1 MSLSLGPPGRK
12 LKNIPENEPVT
23 GKENERMDQSP
34 DPARGRA
41 YVALLEVAP
50 DQLRNQRA
58 PLDQIA
64 KEMAAWYLLHERC
77 FTRYASP

>member
-41 YVALLEVAP
+41 YITLLE
-50 DQLRNQRA
+50 
-58 PLDQIA
+58 IA
-64 KEMAAWYLLHERC
+64 LNELKNKGSA
-77 FTRYASP
+77 FD